1 MLIRKWEKLPPEMQ
15 IVGIRPERI
24 KIEKKRGKAK
34 SGKFVVKPTVC
45 ELLGGEYNVHFDF
58 CGKDMVGRIDA
69 KHKITTDDE
78 ITVEFLPDDLYVFD
92 SVTGDVIK

>member
-1 MLIRKWEKLPPEMQ
+1 ML
-15 IVGIRPERI
+15 
-24 KIEKKRGKAK
+24 
-34 SGKFVVKPTVC
+34 
-45 ELLGGEYNVHFDF
+45 FDC
-58 CGKDMVGRIDA
+58 CGKGMVGRIDA